1 MPGVRLDAVS
11 RVWRTEPQ
19 DEPDQ
24 PWFAN
29 QVARVVCDPT
39 VTARGLLDALLGIE
53 LELGR
58 DRSVGQ
64 GAPKRFGPRVIDL
77 DLLLFG
83 DLVLDGER
91 LTLPHPR
98 MRRRAFV
105 LVPLAELAPGLR
117 FPDGQALSEALAAL
131 DHVIEGDAI
140 RQ

>member
-1 MPGVRLDAVS
+1 M
-11 RVWRTEPQ
+11 
-19 DEPDQ
+19 
-24 PWFAN
+24 
-29 QVARVVCDPT
+29 VCDAT
-39 VTARGLLDALLGIE
+39 VTAPGLLDALLGIE

-58 DRSVGQ
+58 DRGAGQ

-83 DLVLDGER
+83 DLVLDDER

-105 LVPLAELAPGLR
+105 LVPLAELAPDLR
-117 FPDGQALSEALAAL
+117 FPDGQPISEALAAL
-131 DHVIEGDAI
+131 DYAVEGDTI